1 VLLALLI
8 YLLVPTV
15 DLPLAERRLWGLF
28 GAAFTIV
35 GVVGLLLL
43 AVDRG
48 ERYLQS
54 RVRAGNFGESQA
66 LLRLLRRVV
75 QGVLIAAGVVVALEY
90 FGFDPTAA
98 LAGLGIGGIAVALA
112 AQKTLENVIGGFSI
126 VFDQAVRV
134 GDFVKVGEV
143 VGTVDHVG
151 LRSTQIR
158 TLGRTVVSLPNG
170 QMATVNIETLSR
182 RDKFWFHHVVG
193 LRYETTVAQM
203 REISARLEDLLMH
216 QPGVDGPSVR
226 VRFIRLG
233 AYSLD
238 IELFAYIWAA
248 DWERFLEIQQDLLL
262 RVMEIVESAGTEIAF
277 PSQTVHL
284 AQGRGVP

>member
-1 VLLALLI
+1 
-8 YLLVPTV
+8 
-15 DLPLAERRLWGLF
+15 
-28 GAAFTIV
+28 
-35 GVVGLLLL
+35 
-43 AVDRG
+43 
-48 ERYLQS
+48 
-54 RVRAGNFGESQA
+54 
-66 LLRLLRRVV
+66 
-75 QGVLIAAGVVVALEY
+75 
-90 FGFDPTAA
+90 
-98 LAGLGIGGIAVALA
+98 
-112 AQKTLENVIGGFSI
+112 
-126 VFDQAVRV
+126 
-134 GDFVKVGEV
+134 

-284 AQGRGVP
+284 AQGRVVP